1 MLIFLNINNYMININ
16 KNKNTS
22 LLFEVIA
29 VTHIANNCVKVSRLK
44 LVMDVEVF
52 LLTRRWF

>member
-1 MLIFLNINNYMININ
+1 MLIFINMHNYMINKN

-29 VTHIANNCVKVSRLK
+29 VTHIANNCVKVTELE
-44 LVMDVEVF
+44 LVMGMQFF
-52 LLTRRWF
+52 LPARR

>member
-1 MLIFLNINNYMININ
+1 MFIFLNINNYLINKN

-29 VTHIANNCVKVSRLK
+29 VTHIANNCVKVTELE
-44 LVMDVEVF
+44 LVMGVQIF
-52 LLTRRWF
+52 LPIHRWF

>member
-1 MLIFLNINNYMININ
+1 MLVFININNYMINKN

-29 VTHIANNCVKVSRLK
+29 VTHIANNCVKVTELE
-44 LVMDVEVF
+44 LATGMQLF
-52 LLTRRWF
+52 LPA

>member
-1 MLIFLNINNYMININ
+1 MLIFLNINNYLINNN

-29 VTHIANNCVKVSRLK
+29 VTHIANNCVKVTELE
-44 LVMDVEVF
+44 LVMGMQFF
-52 LLTRRWF
+52 LPTHRSL